1 MALPLD
7 PYFEITGQ
15 GVVAAALAQSVTAIP
30 DKKLLEEN
38 EKSQMKA
45 V

>member
-7 PYFEITGQ
+7 PYFELTGQ
-15 GVVAAALAQSVTAIP
+15 SVVAAALAQSVTAIP
-30 DKKLLEEN
+30 NKKLLEEN
-38 EKSQMKA
+38 DIPRMNA